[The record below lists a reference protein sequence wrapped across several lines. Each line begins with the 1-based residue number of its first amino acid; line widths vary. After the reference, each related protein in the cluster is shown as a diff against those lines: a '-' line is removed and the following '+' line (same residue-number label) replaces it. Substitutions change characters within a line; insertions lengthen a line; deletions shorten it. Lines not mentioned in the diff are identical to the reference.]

1 METLGGAVLV
11 FLVSAGFV
19 VLAGM
24 GLARFG
30 DDLAE
35 ATGWGKLWVGTLLV
49 GIATSL
55 PEVVVNISSVW
66 LQGNPGLALGN
77 VLGANMINI
86 FVLGTVGLIFG
97 VQNLFGNQGRD
108 TELLIATG
116 LGLVILALLFG
127 AFGDI
132 ALGPSSVGALLIGVG
147 YVYGM
152 RRVYTAGREDMA
164 LEDVP
169 APTGSARRAWIG
181 FGISAL
187 VVIVAGR
194 YLAASADAIAEA
206 SGISARRFGHR
217 GGEPAPVLRH
227 RHGQRLRQ
235 LRVQHGDHL
244 PGRPVQPAA
253 AAAGDAA
260 GALRRRH
267 LRILTDG
274 HGLSDLQELPVGG
287 RVPGAPAGSGHSGR
301 LRRGP
306 LRRVHVGPGELL
318 TIVKAGR
325 SEHNDNPAKAPLKRR
340 CQQKGRPR
348 WGA

>member
-1 METLGGAVLV
+1 MESLGGAIAV
-11 FLVSAGFV
+11 FLVSAAFV

-77 VLGANMINI
+77 VLGANMINL
-86 FVLGTVGLIFG
+86 FVLGTVGLVFG

-116 LGLVILALLFG
+116 LGLVTLALFFG
-127 AFGDI
+127 LFGDI
-132 ALGPSSVGALLIGVG
+132 ALGPFSLGALLIGGG

-152 RRVYTAGREDMA
+152 RRVYTAGREHMA

-181 FGISAL
+181 FGLSAL
-187 VVIVAGR
+187 VVIFAGR
-194 YLAASADAIAEA
+194 YLAASADAIADA
-206 SGISARRFGHR
+206 SGISATFIGVLLVSIVTTLPEGSVTVAASLRRSYGIAMGNVYGSCAFNMAIIFIADLFHR
-217 GGEPAPVLRH
+217 PGPLLREMQAAHFAAGISALLLMGMGYLVFKSFHSPGFARARHTAPAIPVLYIAALFVVYTL
-227 RHGQRLRQ
+227 GQR
-235 LRVQHGDHL
+235 
-244 PGRPVQPAA
+244 
-253 AAAGDAA
+253 
-260 GALRRRH
+260 
-267 LRILTDG
+267 
-274 HGLSDLQELPVGG
+274 
-287 RVPGAPAGSGHSGR
+287 
-301 LRRGP
+301 
-306 LRRVHVGPGELL
+306 
-318 TIVKAGR
+318 
-325 SEHNDNPAKAPLKRR
+325 
-340 CQQKGRPR
+340 
-348 WGA
+348 